1 MNLFVL
7 QILCLR
13 HGLASYGKA
22 WLLIMKKLVFIMV
35 LVLLCGCT
43 LQENHEEDFDGY
55 DGNDGIVSENKPDN
69 TVSENVVSDNEITP
83 ETVMTDD
90 TENAEAIFPKKY
102 YVINPSWIAAGSI
115 DERYRQYYENLGG
128 FWLSYY
134 DSYMEMLDE
143 DSEIIDFY
151 AYGTTRRNT
160 MLEKYASLAEALRD
174 PALDADIE
182 AVRTAYGVDDV
193 TIGCYEGTYIQ
204 RADACAYSIVEKCM
218 IGELEQENVR
228 DAYLITCLYN
238 GYFGYTFDSQTGE
251 RLALTDIVTDQ
262 EQLPELI
269 VESLEETYQET
280 FPEGSESM
288 IEDLLQNGELAWS
301 LGYQGITFY
310 IQSEQIGID
319 DIRIYQALILF
330 ATEPDLFVEKYCD
343 IPEYYAMQY
352 DIMEW
357 VVADTNNDGKVER
370 IDMGNWE
377 NVADKFEEGLLG
389 LGDNVCITLVSGRN
403 GDMYLYLYT
412 DCELD
417 FTGKVAI
424 YDLSGEEPA
433 YVYTDG
439 GLMNQPML
447 IDPSYVTYRMADW
460 DMLYGQDTNQ
470 HSRIGRIY
478 CTSDISETG
487 ILEEYSDTW
496 FYERGNKLYQ
506 VENSLEGRIVNV
518 DGEDQGESITLT
530 EGMRVMA
537 FRTDRHSYIDFII
550 EDGRLCRLTVEEE
563 NDICYYESQ
572 LFPKYFSVV
581 VVE

>member
-1 MNLFVL
+1 M
-7 QILCLR
+7 
-13 HGLASYGKA
+13 
-22 WLLIMKKLVFIMV
+22 VFI
-35 LVLLCGCT
+35 LLCGCT
-43 LQENHEEDFDGY
+43 LQENHEEDY
-55 DGNDGIVSENKPDN
+55 DGNYGIVSENKPDN

-83 ETVMTDD
+83 ENVMTDD
-90 TENAEAIFPKKY
+90 TENIEDIFPIRY
-102 YVINPSWIAAGSI
+102 YVFTSSLNLVRSK
-115 DERYRQYYENLGG
+115 DEECRQYFEDLGG
-128 FWLSYY
+128 SWLSYY
-134 DSYMEMLDE
+134 DSYMDILDG
-143 DSEIIDFY
+143 DSEIIDFSAY
-151 AYGTTRRNT
+151 ATTRRNM
-160 MLEKYASLAEALRD
+160 MLQKYASLAEALRD
-174 PALDADIE
+174 PSLDAEIE
-182 AVRTAYGVDDV
+182 AVRTAYGVDDE
-193 TIGCYEGTYIQ
+193 TIGSCVDNYIQ
-204 RADACAYSIVEKCM
+204 RADTCVYSVVRKCM
-218 IGELEQENVR
+218 IGELEQENSR
-228 DAYLITCLYN
+228 YSYLKTCLYN
-238 GYFGYTFDSQTGE
+238 GYFGHTFDSQTGE

-280 FPEGSESM
+280 LPEGTESM

-330 ATEPDLFVEKYCD
+330 AAEPDLFVEKYCD

-377 NVADKFEEGLLG
+377 NVADKFEGGLLG
-389 LGDNVCITLVSGRN
+389 LGYNVCITLISGRN
-403 GDMYLYLYT
+403 EDMYLYLYT

-417 FTGKVAI
+417 FTGKVAV

-439 GLMNQPML
+439 GLINHPML

-460 DMLYGQDTNQ
+460 DMLYGEDTNQ
-470 HSRIGRIY
+470 HSRIGSIY
-478 CTSDISETG
+478 CTSDISEAG
-487 ILEEYSDTW
+487 IPEEYSDTW
-496 FYERGNKLYQ
+496 FYDRWNLLYQ
-506 VENSLEGRIVNV
+506 VEDSIEGRIVNV
-518 DGEDQGESITLT
+518 DGEDQVESITLT

-537 FRTDRHSYIDFII
+537 FRTDLHSYIDFIL
-550 EDGRLCRLTVEEE
+550 EDGRLCRVTVEEE
-563 NDICYYESQ
+563 NDICYYEGQ